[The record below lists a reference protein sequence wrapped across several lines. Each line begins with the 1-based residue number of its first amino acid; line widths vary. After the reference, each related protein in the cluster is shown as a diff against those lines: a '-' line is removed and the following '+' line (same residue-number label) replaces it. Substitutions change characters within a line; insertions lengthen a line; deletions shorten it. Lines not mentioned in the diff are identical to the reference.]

1 MSGKSSFCMLTLPD
15 DAAADFFAGIAGGLC
30 VEIVGMCVND
40 HGAPENIRN
49 FKGFIVK
56 DGVGVALV
64 PHQWRHIAGV
74 HGMRRAGGSIVST
87 GLVKWQAAVS
97 MFVNMESVKIYCA
110 GGGDVRETENFGFHK
125 NAAVAGRIE
134 FYGTGKP
141 GVRLVSTD
149 PGDGIRG
156 VVWQDADKI
165 LCGCDI

>member
-1 MSGKSSFCMLTLPD
+1 M
-15 DAAADFFAGIAGGLC
+15 
-30 VEIVGMCVND
+30 
-40 HGAPENIRN
+40 
-49 FKGFIVK
+49 
-56 DGVGVALV
+56 
-64 PHQWRHIAGV
+64 
-74 HGMRRAGGSIVST
+74 AGGSLHVREYGIRKN
-87 GLVKWQAAVS
+87 LLRR
-97 MFVNMESVKIYCA
+97 
-110 GGGDVRETENFGFHK
+110 GGDVRETENFGFHK